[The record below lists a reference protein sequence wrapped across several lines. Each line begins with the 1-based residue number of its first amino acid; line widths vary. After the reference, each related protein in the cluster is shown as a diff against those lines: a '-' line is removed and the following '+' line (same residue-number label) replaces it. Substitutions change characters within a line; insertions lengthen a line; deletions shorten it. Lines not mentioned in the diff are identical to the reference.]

1 MKNHKTDTAPESRGL
16 GDQGVECG
24 PSEGSAAWWRICF
37 GSRGSRVRIPPL
49 RPTSE
54 GLAARLPP
62 GPFSFPFFI
71 SQSPPPPPP
80 PPRPTSE
87 GLGARLPQVFF
98 SCPFVIAQSPR
109 PAPQP
114 IHQSAAASA
123 KPWRPWDSGASN
135 PAALTLTPSD
145 R

>member
-16 GDQGVECG
+16 ADQGVECR
-24 PSEGSAAWWRICF
+24 PSERSAAWWRGGF
-37 GSRGSRVRIPPL
+37 GGGGSRVLSPPL

-54 GLAARLPP
+54 GLAARL
-62 GPFSFPFFI
+62 
-71 SQSPPPPPP
+71 QQ
-80 PPRPTSE
+80 
-87 GLGARLPQVFF
+87 GLF

-123 KPWRPWDSGASN
+123 KPWRPGGSGGTKPN
-135 PAALTLTPSD
+135 PGPPTAPLHP
-145 R
+145 